1 MQVTKKA
8 EETPASVETIDQ
20 WKQKVAEVENC
31 VGEVGGKFKAE
42 KEINRDFTEIQAVLT
57 NIQVSSYIDRQV
69 YLFKYNLIIS

>member
-31 VGEVGGKFKAE
+31 VGEVEGKFKAE
-42 KEINRDFTEIQAVLT
+42 KEINRDFTEIQAVFT
-57 NIQVSSYIDRQV
+57 NIQVSSYIDSQV